1 MLEIGVNTNNECGKD
16 AKEVLT
22 NIKKA
27 GFENVMVAFK
37 VGKAEE
43 TLKIATELGLKVPY
57 VHLTNS
63 NNLWSKGEENKS
75 LMANLKE
82 QIELTAKYKVPIAVL
97 HATSGGA
104 DELALPPNEFGL
116 NCVSEL
122 VAFAKKHKV
131 KIALENL
138 DQPSFKHFKYVMDNI
153 DDKNLG
159 FCYDAGHHQL
169 YIPKIDL
176 LQRYGNRIL
185 AIHLHDNLMDWTFGY
200 DWTRDLHRL
209 PFDGKIDY
217 DKIIKNLA
225 KTPYK
230 NVVMLELHKDSCG
243 EPRLYEK
250 MANLDFLKEA
260 KKRAEKLAEM
270 LELARKSGK

>member
-1 MLEIGVNTNNECGKD
+1 MLEIGINTNNECGKD
-16 AKEVLT
+16 TRDILT

-27 GFENVMVAFK
+27 GFQNVMVAFK

-43 TLKIATELGLKVPY
+43 TLKMAQEFGLKVPF
-57 VHLTNS
+57 VHLSNS
-63 NNLWSKGEENKS
+63 NDLWAKGEENDF

-82 QIELTAKYKVPIAVL
+82 QIEITAKYHVPIAVL
-97 HATSGGA
+97 HATQGSA
-104 DELALPPNEFGL
+104 DQLALPPNEFGL
-116 NCVSEL
+116 KCILEL
-122 VAFAKKHKV
+122 VKFAKKHKV

-138 DQPSFKHFKYVMDNI
+138 DQSSFKHFKYVMDNI

-159 FCYDAGHHQL
+159 YCYDAGHHQL
-169 YIPKIDL
+169 YIPNIDL
-176 LQRYGNRIL
+176 LKKYGHRIL
-185 AIHLHDNLMDWTFGY
+185 AVHLHVKLMYWEFGY

-217 DKIIKNLA
+217 NKIIKKLA
-225 KTPYK
+225 ATNYN

-243 EPRLYEK
+243 EPRIYK
-250 MANLDFLKEA
+250 DTPDMDFLKEA

-270 LELARKSGK
+270 IVEERKF